1 MLLYNYIIGLMLFQY
16 FVISFIL
23 FTLVHIHKYSMAITY
38 FSFLN
43 LYLGISFFFSSFYV
57 FIYLFIM
64 NPWWGECCFCSDNFV
79 S

>member
-43 LYLGISFFFSSFYV
+43 LYLGIFILCIHL
-57 FIYLFIM
+57 FIYYESMVGGVLFLLRQ
-64 NPWWGECCFCSDNFV
+64 FCLV
-79 S
+79 VYI